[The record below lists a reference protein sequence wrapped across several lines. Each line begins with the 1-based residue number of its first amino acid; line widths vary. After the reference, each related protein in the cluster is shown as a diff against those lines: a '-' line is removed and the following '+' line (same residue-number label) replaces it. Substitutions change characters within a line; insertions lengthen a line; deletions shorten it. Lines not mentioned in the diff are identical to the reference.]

1 MPELGTSTSLTA
13 LVDLNVWLALAYD
26 GHVHHLAAVS
36 WFEKGEGENA
46 AFCRITQLGL
56 LRLLT
61 NRTVMDRFAL
71 NQRDAWKCYEQLR
84 LDARVVFL
92 DEPPSLEPVWRRLT
106 RSSKPEPGTWT
117 DAYLAGFAIAAR
129 VSFVTFDRGF
139 SRYGELPLT
148 ILSNPTS

>member
-1 MPELGTSTSLTA
+1 MPELGTSLTA
-13 LVDLNVWLALAYD
+13 LVDLNVWLALVYD

-36 WFEKGEGENA
+36 WFEKGEGGSA

-84 LDARVVFL
+84 LDDRVVFL
-92 DEPPSLEPVWRRLT
+92 DEPPSLEAVWRRLT
-106 RSSKPEPGTWT
+106 RSSKPEPSTWT
-117 DAYLAGFAIAAR
+117 DAYLAGFAIAAQ

-139 SRYGELPLT
+139 SRYGQ
-148 ILSNPTS
+148 LSLNLLSGSVA